1 MELLKIKFWINL
13 ALALGT
19 AYIIIWYIFTPS
31 SNQCQMTFMMEPPR
45 FIPVPVDDIVSDS
58 SLRYP
63 GANVR
68 GRFKKLDQYKLFMYS
83 EFGFPQI
90 SDVHRDIRDSM
101 PVLFVP
107 GNAGSY
113 QQVRSLASTCIRR
126 QLQSLDA
133 FKFIFYTID
142 FGGQLSG
149 LSGHLIEEQTT
160 FVHKA
165 LNQISKLHDS
175 QTKGIILIGH
185 SVGGFISKVL
195 FTRPNFD
202 SSLVPLVISLASPLT
217 RPYLIFDDKMK
228 ELYAQTNNF
237 WGKHNPKR
245 NHTFAISLSG
255 GKSDRLV
262 PSYLSM
268 DPQFD
273 LSLTTSA
280 VKGVWLATDHV
291 CITWC
296 KELMN
301 KLAQMMSAVMDK
313 RQTRLIEDKKIV
325 ESIILNELLQTEES
339 LNQNTIKRI
348 IPKDWKSMRPNI
360 FVELESYYSAYRDQ
374 ISENIIILNTTSAI
388 NHGILIILEHL
399 DPLKQDGV
407 FACRDI
413 SFGTDKKHVTCI
425 EKTDL
430 MHLNVPIPSRRVEPR
445 KTIFKIKSAEIYS
458 SNYIIF
464 DFVSYAPGHSNQRAN
479 RVPESIFAQ
488 RVETSTE
495 QALRI
500 PSLLEYFIESF
511 LFINPYE
518 YKVVTDKNL
527 PLYHLKYI
535 LYNLKHKCQTF
546 TIKYESYYC
555 QDGKNSRGATINFY
569 QDGFLKEAF
578 HQDVIAK
585 QDKFVVEAKISYSPK
600 ITILN
605 HKTGQDFLE
614 FYIDGSC
621 NNKFKL
627 EFHILDL
634 IFDIIQKSLGKI
646 LTCATYLAY
655 ISITS
660 DAFSLDKIQQSLTF
674 SLPVRVL
681 RQLIHLAAFIFIYVA
696 SELTPNFVDWKNIGL
711 GEILD
716 ELVYFVFVLTLSHGM
731 IAYLKYFIK
740 RLIDLTIIISNA
752 QSTLRRRL
760 INTENSETESSKN
773 GSKNGVNSKLQSLK
787 TQKRISADLDWV
799 LICLT
804 VAGSFILSGAI
815 NSLFSILIVIKLGL
829 NLETVRYKENDCRLS
844 NKHCPDSREIQNRC
858 QFELVYEIILS
869 ILTLCS
875 LAFISNIPAALTR
888 FNSNHLNSFDIL
900 LNPTSIES
908 NFIASIF
915 SLIMIKF
922 ITEKLD
928 SRYIYRQLSDE
939 DDEGEG
945 EGEKISNW
953 FTEYIARIPLKHL
966 HLITLTSIVLIDS
979 NICQINVALAI
990 CLTWLNLYL
999 VKLPCEFSTKSK
1011 TSK

>member
-1 MELLKIKFWINL
+1 MELHKFKFWVNL
-13 ALALGT
+13 TLALGT

-63 GANVR
+63 SANIR
-68 GRFKKLDQYKLFMYS
+68 GHFKKADQYKLFIYS

-90 SDVHRDIRDSM
+90 SDVHRDLRDSM

-142 FGGQLSG
+142 FRGELSG

-175 QTKGIILIGH
+175 QTKGVILIGH
-185 SVGGFISKVL
+185 SVGGFIAKVL

-202 SSLVPLVISLASPLT
+202 TSLVPLVISLASPLT
-217 RPYLIFDDKMK
+217 RPYLIFDDKMR
-228 ELYAQTNNF
+228 ELYLQTNNF
-237 WGKHNPKR
+237 WGKNNPKR

-255 GKSDRLV
+255 GKTDRLV
-262 PSYLSM
+262 PSHLSM

-273 LSLTTSA
+273 LSLTTGA

-325 ESIILNELLQTEES
+325 ESIILNELLQTEEN
-339 LNQNTIKRI
+339 LNQNTIRKITPR
-348 IPKDWKSMRPNI
+348 DWKSMRPNI
-360 FVELESYYSAYRDQ
+360 FVELESYYSAYRGQ
-374 ISENIIILNTTSAI
+374 LYENIIILNTTSAI
-388 NHGILIILEHL
+388 NHGFLIILEHL
-399 DPLKQDGV
+399 DALKQDGV

-430 MHLNVPIPSRRVEPR
+430 MHLNVPVPSRRFEPR
-445 KTIFKIKSAEIYS
+445 KTIFKIKSGEMRPFD
-458 SNYIIF
+458 YIIF
-464 DFVSYAPGHSNQRAN
+464 DFISYSNQQAN
-479 RVPESIFAQ
+479 RVPESVFVQ

-495 QALRI
+495 QALYI
-500 PSLLEYFIESF
+500 PSLLEYLVESF
-511 LFINPYE
+511 FFINPYE

-527 PLYHLKYI
+527 PLYHLKYR

-546 TIKYESYYC
+546 TIKYESYNC
-555 QDGKNSRGATINFY
+555 QDSKHSRGATINFY

-578 HQDVIAK
+578 HQDISSK
-585 QDKFVVEAKISYSPK
+585 QDTFVVEAKFSFSPK
-600 ITILN
+600 ITSLN
-605 HKTGQDFLE
+605 HRKGQDFLE

-634 IFDIIQKSLGKI
+634 IFDIIQRSLGKI

-655 ISITS
+655 VSIISG
-660 DAFSLDKIQQSLTF
+660 AFSLDEIQQSVTF
-674 SLPVRVL
+674 SLPFLVL
-681 RQLIHLAAFIFIYVA
+681 RQLIHSATFIFIYVA
-696 SELTPNFVDWKNIGL
+696 SELTPNFIDWRNIGL
-711 GEILD
+711 GGVLD
-716 ELVYFVFVLTLSHGM
+716 EFVSFMFVFTLSHGM

-752 QSTLRRRL
+752 QSTLRRRQV
-760 INTENSETESSKN
+760 NTQNSEAESSKN
-773 GSKNGVNSKLQSLK
+773 GSKNGINSKLHSLK

-804 VAGSFILSGAI
+804 VASSFIFSGAV
-815 NSLFSILIVIKLGL
+815 NSLFSALIVIKLGL
-829 NLETVRYKENDCRLS
+829 NLETVRYKENESCSS
-844 NKHCPDSREIQNRC
+844 NKHCPGPREIQNRS
-858 QFELVYEIILS
+858 QYEFVYEIILS

-875 LAFISNIPAALTR
+875 LALISNIPAALTR
-888 FNSNHLNSFDIL
+888 FNSNQLTSFEIL
-900 LNPTSIES
+900 LNPTRIES
-908 NFIASIF
+908 NFIASVF
-915 SLIMIKF
+915 SLILIKF
-922 ITEKLD
+922 ITEKID
-928 SRYIYRQLSDE
+928 TTYIYRQLN
-939 DDEGEG
+939 DDDDNEGG
-945 EGEKISNW
+945 KFSSW
-953 FTEYIARIPLKHL
+953 FTKYISRIPLKHS
-966 HLITLTSIVLIDS
+966 HLITLASIVLIDS
-979 NICQINVALAI
+979 NISQINVALATS
-990 CLTWLNLYL
+990 LTWLNLYL
-999 VKLPCEFSTKSK
+999 IGLPCELSAKSK